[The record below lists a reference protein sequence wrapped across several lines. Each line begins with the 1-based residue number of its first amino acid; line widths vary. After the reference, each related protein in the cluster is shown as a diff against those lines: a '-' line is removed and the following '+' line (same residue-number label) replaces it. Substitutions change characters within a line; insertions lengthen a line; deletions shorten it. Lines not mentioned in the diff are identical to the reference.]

1 MISKQM
7 VSILKFQRDPHPFF
21 LKYIDPLHKTGQHF
35 LRKLHTPLIVQEVFQ
50 PSVIERQVFG
60 HAAFL
65 TQEGVD
71 LLLECRLRLCVFFL
85 GREILALA

>member
-35 LRKLHTPLIVQEVFQ
+35 LRKLHTPLIVQEVF
-50 PSVIERQVFG
+50 S
-60 HAAFL
+60 H
-65 TQEGVD
+65 
-71 LLLECRLRLCVFFL
+71 LLLSIRCSAMQRF
-85 GREILALA
+85 